1 MVRPQKFRP
10 RPARLKSMRDGW
22 TRGPAVAL
30 WTSASARAG
39 MTLPGSAGGTRS
51 WSTTG
56 APPGGPPGGARGRRG
71 GAPVVGGLLDL
82 VDPDERRG
90 ELARGV
96 PLVGASQAVTGVVRH
111 VVDQAGTVRDA
122 RRDAREHDRREVV
135 ALDRVDARCLAGRRL
150 VRRREVVRRGAAR
163 AGQDRALGRGAGLR
177 DELRVVGAV
186 RRDERDVDAAVAQ
199 LLDERRGLRV
209 VAGVEH
215 GVGVGARDDLD
226 GRGEVLV
233 ARLDLGGALVVRR
246 VTETLG
252 DLLGEPDAVVRVVG
266 DDADAAEALRV
277 DEVLRD
283 RRALDGVVREAAEEV
298 RPAVLRQ
305 VGVRGR
311 RAERQQARLAE
322 DVAGGRGLAGERW
335 TEEAEHG
342 RVADDLRR
350 DLGRLLRVALGVEL
364 LDRHLA
370 PGVRRVELVHRE
382 LRPVE

>member
-122 RRDAREHDRREVV
+122 RSEEHTSELQSREN
-135 ALDRVDARCLAGRRL
+135 L
-150 VRRREVVRRGAAR
+150 VC
-163 AGQDRALGRGAGLR
+163 
-177 DELRVVGAV
+177 
-186 RRDERDVDAAVAQ
+186 
-199 LLDERRGLRV
+199 
-209 VAGVEH
+209 
-215 GVGVGARDDLD
+215 
-226 GRGEVLV
+226 
-233 ARLDLGGALVVRR
+233 
-246 VTETLG
+246 
-252 DLLGEPDAVVRVVG
+252 
-266 DDADAAEALRV
+266 
-277 DEVLRD
+277 
-283 RRALDGVVREAAEEV
+283 
-298 RPAVLRQ
+298 
-305 VGVRGR
+305 
-311 RAERQQARLAE
+311 
-322 DVAGGRGLAGERW
+322 
-335 TEEAEHG
+335 
-342 RVADDLRR
+342 
-350 DLGRLLRVALGVEL
+350 RLLLEKKNTK
-364 LDRHLA
+364 HLS
-370 PGVRRVELVHRE
+370 
-382 LRPVE
+382 